1 MFYQQFH
8 ENAMHQM
15 VRTMRVPV
23 GRFNIPRTELPQIKD
38 QQDFLKWLNIT
49 QAVPYSTDVGPPTAV
64 QPIQADLSHNK
75 ILGMMQSNDAKIPSP
90 FIISSDGY
98 ILDGHHRWAS
108 ILNKTPHFRCTFR
121 RVSLP
126 MEKLLPLA
134 RKYPRAAY
142 ENV

>member
-1 MFYQQFH
+1 MIFQRFH

-15 VRTMRVPV
+15 VRTLRVPV
-23 GRFNIPRTELPQIKD
+23 GKFNIPRTELSQIKD
-38 QQDFLKWLNIT
+38 QPHFLDWLTDQGIPFS
-49 QAVPYSTDVGPPTAV
+49 VDVGSPSTV
-64 QPIQADLSHNK
+64 QPIQTDLSHNK
-75 ILGMMQSNDAKIPSP
+75 ILGMMQSDDEKIHAP

-108 ILNKTPHFRCTFR
+108 ILNKTPYYRCTFR

-126 MEKLLPLA
+126 MEKLLPMA
-134 RKYPRAAY
+134 RKYPRVSY

>member
-1 MFYQQFH
+1 MFFHQFH

-15 VRTMRVPV
+15 VRTIRVPI
-23 GRFNIPRTELPQIKD
+23 GKFNIPRKELPQIKN
-38 QQDFLKWLNIT
+38 QPDFLKWLTLKAI
-49 QAVPYSTDVGPPTAV
+49 PYSTDIGPPSAA

-75 ILGMMQSNDAKIPSP
+75 ILGMMQSNDAKIAAP

-108 ILNKTPHFRCTFR
+108 IFNKTPYYRCTFR

-126 MEKLLPLA
+126 KIG
-134 RKYPRAAY
+134 RASCR
-142 ENV
+142 ERV